1 VFVVAPTED
10 PAFPGVNPIE
20 RSAIDVAPDGEL
32 PPVLVGRFKVDA
44 AKIAAR
50 AHVLFPFVSPGLALE
65 HFFPTLRPE
74 RQSLPNP
81 FGAARQQQPN
91 RGTLA
96 PLLLSDTQLE
106 TRVDKSWSRHERWK
120 GFDSIRVLIATH
132 HADEGRLPALLRKY
146 CDENALQPYVDTT
159 RRDPRL
165 WVQLGIA
172 SDHIEFIGF
181 IRRYASEHTSTK
193 SATELLFL
201 LDALVQASRDTLG
214 VLLDSEPATQ
224 LLWTRETDANAYELI
239 RRIRQHYV
247 RELNARGLTSKMAID
262 RHYDAVR
269 MAILNGIIAS
279 ARDGYRAND
288 ARFLLGVIHWRA
300 RRPAAA
306 LESWRALTEGSDGSH
321 SAVSS
326 QIRRLLLERPADDG
340 VMRRE
345 VERILRNE
353 QGRWLMS
360 AYDRLE
366 HFGYR
371 VDTY

>member
-1 VFVVAPTED
+1 
-10 PAFPGVNPIE
+10 
-20 RSAIDVAPDGEL
+20 
-32 PPVLVGRFKVDA
+32 
-44 AKIAAR
+44 
-50 AHVLFPFVSPGLALE
+50 
-65 HFFPTLRPE
+65 
-74 RQSLPNP
+74 
-81 FGAARQQQPN
+81 
-91 RGTLA
+91 
-96 PLLLSDTQLE
+96 
-106 TRVDKSWSRHERWK
+106 
-120 GFDSIRVLIATH
+120 
-132 HADEGRLPALLRKY
+132 
-146 CDENALQPYVDTT
+146 VDTT

-269 MAILNGIIAS
+269 MAILNGIIAG
-279 ARDGYRAND
+279 ARDGYRVND

-306 LESWRALTEGSDGSH
+306 LESWRALTEGSDGRH

-340 VMRRE
+340 VMRRPRWTVQNRQFLDRQNRQFPAAETGEFYFE
-345 VERILRNE
+345 VSSVRKSVWTLVR
-353 QGRWLMS
+353 QL
-360 AYDRLE
+360 
-366 HFGYR
+366 FGPHLS
-371 VDTY
+371 TCA